1 MEKRLLALVM
11 LVVCVVS
18 LTSCSTVGKYVNT
31 NTNIEDSYIQ
41 VSVGSDEN
49 SGHGYA
55 RNMYCTSE
63 SDWLTGDFRYTSGNV
78 AIRQLGRWHDL
89 DTSGFSIDAVNN
101 QISYSGYTY
110 KKK

>member
-31 NTNIEDSYIQ
+31 DTNITDSYIQ
-41 VSVGSDEN
+41 VYVGSDEN
-49 SGHGYA
+49 GGNGYA
-55 RNMYCTSE
+55 RRMYCTSE

-78 AIRQLGRWHDL
+78 AIRQLGRWNDL
-89 DTSGFSIDAVNN
+89 DTSGFSIDAANE